1 MTTFKE
7 FFISERVSPG
17 GTKLA
22 DEINKKY
29 SKYNVKFYAPEN
41 NSTFIMYAMA
51 DKSAIDKIAD
61 VLEDEYEVE
70 RKYTGS
76 VNAIRIYY

>member
-1 MTTFKE
+1 MTFKE
-7 FFISERVSPG
+7 LISEGVSKE

-22 DEINKKY
+22 NEINKKY

-41 NSTFIMYAMA
+41 NSTFIMHVVS
-51 DKSAIDKIAD
+51 DKSDMDKIAD

>member
-1 MTTFKE
+1 MTFKE
-7 FFISERVSPG
+7 LISEGVSKE

-22 DEINKKY
+22 NEINKKY

-41 NSTFIMYAMA
+41 NSTFIMHVAS
-51 DKSAIDKIAD
+51 DKSDMDKIAD